1 MKKKTKI
8 LIVLF
13 VIVIICL
20 IAFVFTRPRKTNE
33 PSENI
38 KSHINEFIYNNET
51 GNVEYKPETTIEAY
65 NKIQKGMTE
74 KEVISILGTYDEKS
88 KGDNSYM
95 IAYGKINMSNGY
107 RIQIILDNK
116 SQTVI
121 SKSQIGL

>member
-51 GNVEYKPETTIEAY
+51 GNVEYKPEITIEAY